1 MNTSVI
7 EGIEEALCDRGLSSG
22 KINDM
27 MVDIKEEIYDF
38 SLINQYADYEFYIH

>member
-22 KINDM
+22 KINSLVM
-27 MVDIKEEIYDF
+27 DIKEEIYDF
-38 SLINQYADYEFYIH
+38 SLINQYADYEFHIY